1 MKTMETKIGKRNWT
15 PAHRLEELLERKIIE
30 ISEIY
35 MSKTMDSSEQLT
47 QITTSTLKQL
57 RTKLKNCMLENE
69 GLIKEFDCMQ
79 KLKKSA

>member
-35 MSKTMDSSEQLT
+35 MSKTMDSSE
-47 QITTSTLKQL
+47 
-57 RTKLKNCMLENE
+57 
-69 GLIKEFDCMQ
+69 
-79 KLKKSA
+79 